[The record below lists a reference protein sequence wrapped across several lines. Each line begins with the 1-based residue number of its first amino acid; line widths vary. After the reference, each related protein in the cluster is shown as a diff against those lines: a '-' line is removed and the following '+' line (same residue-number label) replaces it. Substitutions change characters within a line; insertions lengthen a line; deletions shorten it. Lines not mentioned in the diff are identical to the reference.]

1 MPGRLK
7 IGVPQRLSLQARL
20 GIVAILVLG
29 LSLGL
34 VGFVLD
40 RVFTNTVLASAEE
53 QMQAVAFGLL
63 SGIDERGAE
72 LVFAQEMADPRLSQP
87 DSELYAFVQRADG
100 EVLWQ
105 SPSLLASRNPV
116 ALRRPMLRAPRPGE
130 MVFGQATQDVAT
142 DPPRFVEGFTVTWE
156 SIGGIETTIW
166 ILEDQRRY
174 IDQIQGFRLNM
185 AIGLL
190 GALVLFVFI
199 LIVALRW
206 GLRPVRMMS
215 TRVSALERGAR
226 GDIGDDYPG
235 ELTGLAR
242 NLNRFIDGET
252 QNRERYRRAMADLAH
267 SLKTPLAVLRNALRD
282 EGSKRKDDQVLLGEQ
297 LDRMETTITYQLAR
311 AAAVRSVIP
320 EDAIEVTAVNDRLVR
335 ALSKAYRDHP
345 IDVEVVPS
353 PARVRV
359 DERDLMEMLGNL
371 IENAFKYTRSKVRCS
386 AAAAGD
392 RCLIKIEDD
401 GEGVPVD
408 LRHEVLKRGARADTA
423 TNGQGIG
430 LAVVVEL
437 VSAYGGRLEIGESA
451 FGGAAVMLELP
462 A

>member
-1 MPGRLK
+1 MPGRVKL
-7 IGVPQRLSLQARL
+7 PQRLSLQARL
-20 GIVAILVLG
+20 GFVAVLVLG
-29 LSLGL
+29 LSLGV

-40 RVFTNTVLASAEE
+40 RVFSNTVLASAEE

-63 SGIDERGAE
+63 SGVEERGSE
-72 LVFAQEMADPRLSQP
+72 LVFLRELADPRLSQP
-87 DSELYAFVQRADG
+87 DSELYAFVLRADG
-100 EVLWQ
+100 EILWQ

-116 ALRRPMLRAPRPGE
+116 ALGRPMIRVPRPGE
-130 MVFGQATQDVAT
+130 MVFGEATQAVET
-142 DPPRFVEGFTVTWE
+142 DPARFVVGFTVTWE
-156 SIGGIETTIW
+156 SIGGVETTIW

-174 IDQIQGFRLNM
+174 IEQIQRFRLNM
-185 AIGLL
+185 AIGLM

-199 LIVALRW
+199 LILALRW
-206 GLRPVRMMS
+206 GLNPVRLMS
-215 TRVSALERGAR
+215 RRVSALEEGAR
-226 GDIGDDYPG
+226 RDIGDDYPS

-282 EGSKRKDDQVLLGEQ
+282 GVDKASEDEGLLVEQ

-320 EDAIEVTAVNDRLVR
+320 EDAIEVTAINDRLVR
-335 ALSKAYRDHP
+335 ALSQAYRDTP

-353 PARVRV
+353 PAKARV
-359 DERDLMEMLGNL
+359 DERDLMEILGNL
-371 IENAFKYTRSKVRCS
+371 IENAFKYTRSRVRCS
-386 AAAAGD
+386 ARATGD

-401 GEGVPVD
+401 GEGVPVG
-408 LRHEVLKRGARADTA
+408 LRQEVLKRGARADTA

-451 FGGAAVMLELP
+451 FGGAAIMLELP